1 MRNKLYFK
9 ENIRITIDKLIN
21 ENIPK
26 ILLIKDN
33 IWTNKTIKTFE
44 DIFNLF

>member
-1 MRNKLYFK
+1 MKISDKYFNFMRNKLYFK

-33 IWTNKTIKTFE
+33 I
-44 DIFNLF
+44 